1 MSLDLQAFAP
11 WLSAVEL
18 ILAVVLTVMVVLQA
32 RGSDLSSF
40 MGGDS
45 SSSFR
50 TKRGIEAVM
59 HQWTIYLSIVF
70 FIVTLLTFISLGQAS

>member
-1 MSLDLQAFAP
+1 MALDLQAFAP
-11 WLSAVEL
+11 WLSAIEL
-18 ILAVVLTVMVVLQA
+18 ILSIVLTVLVVLQS

-45 SSSFR
+45 GGSFR